1 VKVHSIISNT
11 ISEETL
17 HSGHLSIRFLRDG
30 FKILLEDVNFQPVIL
45 NRFYEETGISL
56 KGQINT
62 CEDWLRRHTLMDD
75 FNGEVSI
82 IPESSPATFIPES
95 LFNAKEAFLY
105 LEPMVNLKPHE
116 TVRHKNIRKKPLVLV
131 YAVTGLIV
139 SLTEKFSGTTRIIP
153 AAEAMLS
160 MAEQINAS
168 DHQRGFMAI
177 ETQPGSLNI
186 LMIREDQLIL
196 SNQISLKQPGEMVYH
211 TLNAMLQLGFD
222 RKKRPLYIAGI
233 VAKEEIVS
241 LKKYIRHVTPM
252 PYHIIDLD
260 KPSIQEH
267 VLLAEATRCG

>member
-1 VKVHSIISNT
+1 MKVHSIISNT

-17 HSGHLSIRFLRDG
+17 HGGHLSIRFLRDG
-30 FKILLEDVNFQPVIL
+30 FKILLEDINFQPVIL

-56 KGQINT
+56 KGQINA

-75 FNGEVSI
+75 FTGEVSI
-82 IPESSPATFIPES
+82 IPESSPATFIPEN
-95 LFNAKEAFLY
+95 LFNEKEAILY
-105 LEPMVNLKPHE
+105 LEPMVNLKAHE
-116 TVRHKNIRKKPLVLV
+116 TVRHTNIRKKPLVLV
-131 YAVTGLIV
+131 YAISGQIV
-139 SLTEKFSGTTRIIP
+139 SLAEKFSGTTRIIP

-211 TLNAMLQLGFD
+211 TLNAMQQLGFD

-267 VLLAEATRCG
+267 ILLAEATRCG